1 MTGGI
6 QLLRVERRDSI
17 SGGLARH
24 VSGALRPDTALP
36 RAGLVPVVDLLGNEA
51 AGALLEAGRTL
62 VGKGRRGDSAAVF
75 AAARTLLGDDVDD
88 ARLSAAQGLFE
99 DDRRGNPDALLTA
112 AREILPEKHLNDPA
126 GLRLR
131 LARQLVAEKLGE
143 RKAAGRR
150 GPVPAGYADIIA
162 CGPPR
167 YADPRAWTEQ
177 KVREFGDA
185 TLEFLRTRL
194 PHSFIVQACIHQDEA
209 APHIQY
215 AIVPIGANGVLG
227 WNAVRDDLPGGSH
240 RARMQML
247 QDLFHEDVAGHFGL
261 ERGQRS
267 SRSRGAPWPR
277 RHKPVDRAL
286 GREIR
291 IAEETGPLVE
301 RKQALAREIEET
313 EKKLGSLND
322 ETDDLGSQKRA
333 RAEEVRSLNEQ
344 AQRLQQQQSEM
355 DEEGAAKRRTLATE
369 LDRLKSRKS
378 NLAAEIETAEV
389 SLGDI
394 EEAVAHRQEDLQ
406 RYVQAAEERTA
417 AIDAT
422 AEETAQRNRE
432 LMRRHEELA
441 AGIKQLERRRTQI
454 DAEVHA
460 RGAELSA
467 VRTRLDEALADS
479 AAAQEKKQ
487 RLDQEIQT
495 ATEQK
500 ATLDEDARNAADAT
514 RRSVAERDRAIE
526 DRNRARGQ
534 ARAAEADRDAAV
546 DRKRQLDDEAEAAA
560 RRQAELEVRSRTLA
574 EELAEAARE
583 LTAIRTATEAAAT
596 DSAAAQRR
604 KQDLDRDARILAQ
617 RKESLESEVDA
628 AERQKQALDE
638 TIVGAEQ
645 HMLELEAGI
654 AEAEDRQRAAWTKQ
668 EAAEDKA
675 DLVADPRLWKLLEA
689 DRRRFGQALTSIP
702 FLLEQGYSP
711 LDAVA
716 VALCASCVDPER
728 VAELLPASGGD
739 GAGVSC
745 PTGTEIADVMQ
756 QYYESAELPGPDND
770 DLQAWADDR
779 QVLEA
784 AEQRLAERRELRKVV
799 ERGRPA
805 KGGAPQR
812 PGPQRRVRQPP
823 VRSPI
828 TVNRS

>member
-36 RAGLVPVVDLLGNEA
+36 RNGLEPVVDLLGND
-51 AGALLEAGRTL
+51 AGVVLLEAARVL
-62 VGKGRRGDSAAVF
+62 LGKDRRSDSSAVL
-75 AAARTLLGDDVDD
+75 AAAGKLLGDDVTA
-88 ARLSAAQGLFE
+88 ARLHAAQRLFE
-99 DDRRGNPDALLTA
+99 NARQDGPDALQA
-112 AREILPEKHLNDPA
+112 AAQELLPEKHLNNPA
-126 GLRLR
+126 ALRLQ
-131 LARQLVAEKLGE
+131 LARQLVAEKRAE
-143 RKAAGRR
+143 RKAARRR
-150 GPVPAGYADIIA
+150 GPVPAAYADIIA
-162 CGPPR
+162 CGPPH
-167 YADPRAWTEQ
+167 YADARAWTEK
-177 KVREFGDA
+177 KVRDFGDA
-185 TLEFLRTRL
+185 TLKFLRTHL

-215 AIVPIGANGVLG
+215 ALVPIGANGVLG

-277 RHKPVDRAL
+277 RHQPVDRAL

-301 RKQALAREIEET
+301 RKQALAGEIEEA
-313 EKKLGSLND
+313 EKKLGSRND
-322 ETDDLGSQKRA
+322 EIDDLGSQKRA

-344 AQRLQQQQSEM
+344 AQRLHQQQSEM
-355 DEEGAAKRRTLATE
+355 DEEGAAKRQTLATE
-369 LDRLKSRKS
+369 LDRLKSRKT

-406 RYVQAAEERTA
+406 RYVQAAEKQTA

-441 AGIKQLERRRTQI
+441 AGIKQLESRRTEI

-460 RGAELSA
+460 GGAELST

-495 ATEQK
+495 GIEQK
-500 ATLDEDARNAADAT
+500 ATLDEDGRNAADAT
-514 RRSVAERDRAIE
+514 RRCVTERDRAIE
-526 DRNRARGQ
+526 DRNRARDQ
-534 ARAAEADRDAAV
+534 ERAAEADRDAAV
-546 DRKRQLDDEAEAAA
+546 ERKRQLDDDAEAAA
-560 RRQAELEVRSRTLA
+560 RRQAELEVRSRTQA

-583 LTAIRTATEAAAT
+583 LKAIRTATEAAAT

-604 KQDLDRDARILAQ
+604 KQDLDRDAGILAQ
-617 RKESLESEVDA
+617 RKESLKSEVDT

-654 AEAEDRQRAAWTKQ
+654 AEAEDRQRAVWTKQ

-689 DRRRFGQALTSIP
+689 DRRRIGQALTSVP
-702 FLLEQGYSP
+702 FLLEQGHPP

-716 VALCASCVDPER
+716 FALCASCVDPER

-739 GAGVSC
+739 GSGVSC

-756 QYYESAELPGPDND
+756 RYYETEALAPNND

-799 ERGRPA
+799 ERSRPA

-812 PGPQRRVRQPP
+812 PGTQRRVGQSP